1 MKKRFLA
8 FAGVLLAGSSMAQVS
23 GGSSQLQS
31 ALGKGMLPFLLA
43 CFAGGL
49 VALLTPCVF
58 PMVPVTVSFFA
69 KRKDKPLASALIYA
83 LGIIS
88 TFAIL
93 GIVAASLFGAAGI
106 ARFAANP
113 WVNVGLAVLFVVLA
127 LNLFG
132 VYEFRIG
139 LAGKLENA
147 ARKKSDSLI
156 SPFLVGMA
164 FSLTSFTCTGPIVA
178 ALLAMAAQSGGKG
191 TAAIGMS
198 AFGLAFSLPFFFL
211 ALFPAGLGKLPKS
224 GQWLGAVKPALGFIE
239 LAAALKF
246 LSNADLSWQLGLLT
260 RPIFVGIWGVLCL
273 MLAIYL
279 ISGNWLLLW
288 VKSYFSKGN
297 RKAVTFNNSQ
307 IGLVRQGLGIVAL
320 VSAFLLLISPHGGQ
334 QLSLID
340 AYLPNDPYPYK
351 SAQPVG
357 TAQYASNQKTNQASS
372 GPVEFLSDY
381 NKALALA
388 KSQGRPVFVDF
399 TGVTCTNC
407 RWMEQ
412 NVFTVPQIREAL
424 GQMVTVQLYTDRGTA
439 VDNAN
444 QDLEQKIGGTIA
456 LPVYAIVTPDGKVIK
471 TFEGRSNTVEQFAE
485 FLKAAG
491 SVSST

>member
-1 MKKRFLA
+1 MKKRVLA
-8 FAGVLLAGSSMAQVS
+8 FAGVLLAGSAFAQVS

-31 ALGKGMLPFLLA
+31 ALGKGMLPFLAA

-69 KRKDKPLASALIYA
+69 KRSQRPLASALIYA
-83 LGIIS
+83 IGIIS

-93 GIVAASLFGAAGI
+93 GILAASLFGAAGI

-113 WVNVGLAVLFVVLA
+113 WVNIALAVLFIVLA

-139 LAGKLENA
+139 LAGKLETA
-147 ARKKSDSLI
+147 AQKKSDSLI

-198 AFGLAFSLPFFFL
+198 AFGLAFSLPFFLL

-246 LSNADLSWQLGLLT
+246 LSNADLSWQLGFLT
-260 RPIFVGIWGVLCL
+260 RPIFVGLWAVLCL

-279 ISGNWLLLW
+279 LSGSQLMLWL
-288 VKSYFSKGN
+288 KSIVHKATGSNADENQTKIGVV
-297 RKAVTFNNSQ
+297 RK
-307 IGLVRQGLGIVAL
+307 GLGALAL
-320 VSAFLLLISPHGGQ
+320 VGAILLFVSPHGERVG
-334 QLSLID
+334 LID
-340 AYLPNDPYPYK
+340 AYLPNDPYPYRTN
-351 SAQPVG
+351 QPVG
-357 TAQYASNQKTNQASS
+357 ANQLIANHKDEKSDS

-381 NKALALA
+381 SKALALA
-388 KSQGRPVFVDF
+388 KSTGKPVFVDF

-424 GQMVTVQLYTDRGTA
+424 NQMITVQLYTDRGTP

-456 LPVYAIVTPDGKVIK
+456 LPVYAIVTPEGKVVK
-471 TFEGRSNTVEQFAE
+471 TFEGRSNTVDEFAE
-485 FLKAAG
+485 FLKAA
-491 SVSST
+491 SSAS